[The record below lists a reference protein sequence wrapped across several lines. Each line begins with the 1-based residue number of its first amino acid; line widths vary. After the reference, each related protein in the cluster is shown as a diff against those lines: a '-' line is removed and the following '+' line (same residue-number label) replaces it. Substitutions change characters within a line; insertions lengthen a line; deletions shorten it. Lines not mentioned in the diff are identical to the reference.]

1 MPTTKVSKTSPSFDI
16 KSALLPLES
25 VIIRSDDI
33 DLVGKDL
40 DTRFSKH
47 PDFFDNDPVMIDLTQ
62 IQDSTATAPLDL
74 AKLCQI
80 LKKYRMNPVAIRSNN
95 PTHHAWAELAG
106 LFLITASQMP
116 SENKRAPTAD
126 KPSPAPAPKT
136 APPPASEPAQLS
148 TTSQSTSGPEGTS
161 AGTQAAIKNPSP
173 GQSEKTTSY
182 FEEEASPL
190 PSCALI
196 IDKPLRSGQHVYAK
210 GRDLVVMAMV
220 NAGAEIMADGHIHV
234 YAPLRGKAIAGA
246 KGNKEARIYT
256 SCLEAE
262 LVSIA
267 GVYRTSDTPIPKE
280 VAGKSAQIRLI
291 DDKLVMQPQ

>member
-1 MPTTKVSKTSPSFDI
+1 MPISKASKTANSFDI

-25 VIIRSDDI
+25 VIIRSDDMKI
-33 DLVGKDL
+33 VEQDL
-40 DTRFSKH
+40 DARFAKH

-62 IQDSTATAPLDL
+62 IQESASSAALDL
-74 AKLCQI
+74 PRLCQV
-80 LKKYRMNPVAIRSNN
+80 LKKYKMNPVALRSNN
-95 PTHHAWAELAG
+95 QTHHAWAELSG

-116 SENKRAPTAD
+116 PENKKVPV
-126 KPSPAPAPKT
+126 S
-136 APPPASEPAQLS
+136 ASESRQLDDSTLAVPLEPNTPSSNTVSSAQEESKDLDDTVHVDS
-148 TTSQSTSGPEGTS
+148 LTS
-161 AGTQAAIKNPSP
+161 A
-173 GQSEKTTSY
+173 
-182 FEEEASPL
+182 
-190 PSCALI
+190 LI
-196 IDKPLRSGQHVYAK
+196 VDKPLRSGQHVYAK

-246 KGNKEARIYT
+246 RGNKDARIYT

-267 GVYRTSDTPIPKE
+267 GVYRTSDKPIPKE

>member
-1 MPTTKVSKTSPSFDI
+1 MPTSKASKTANSFDI

-25 VIIRSDDI
+25 VIIRSDDMK
-33 DLVGKDL
+33 VVEKDL
-40 DTRFSKH
+40 DARFAKH

-62 IQDSTATAPLDL
+62 IQESASSAALDL
-74 AKLCQI
+74 PRLCQV
-80 LKKYRMNPVAIRSNN
+80 LKKYKMNPVALRSNN
-95 PTHHAWAELAG
+95 QTHHAWAELSG

-116 SENKRAPTAD
+116 PEHKKITAST
-126 KPSPAPAPKT
+126 PESTQSNEPFVSAVTEVAAVAVVAT
-136 APPPASEPAQLS
+136 APES
-148 TTSQSTSGPEGTS
+148 TNPVIIEVSARPQSTEDLAETEQEVPLTS
-161 AGTQAAIKNPSP
+161 A
-173 GQSEKTTSY
+173 
-182 FEEEASPL
+182 
-190 PSCALI
+190 LI
-196 IDKPLRSGQHVYAK
+196 VDKPLRSGQHVYAK
-210 GRDLVVMAMV
+210 GRDLVVLAMV

-246 KGNKEARIYT
+246 RGNKDARIYT

-267 GVYRTSDTPIPKE
+267 GVYRTSDKPIPKE

>member
-1 MPTTKVSKTSPSFDI
+1 MPTSKASKTVNSFDI

-25 VIIRSDDI
+25 VIIRTDDMKI
-33 DLVGKDL
+33 VEKDL
-40 DTRFSKH
+40 DARFAKH

-62 IQDSTATAPLDL
+62 IQESASSAALDL
-74 AKLCQI
+74 PKLCQV
-80 LKKYRMNPVAIRSNN
+80 LRKYKMNPVALRSNN
-95 PTHHAWAELAG
+95 KTHHAWAELSG

-116 SENKRAPTAD
+116 LENKRGSVSASESTQIGDSSLAAPIES
-126 KPSPAPAPKT
+126 SPASTNFVRT
-136 APPPASEPAQLS
+136 AQE
-148 TTSQSTSGPEGTS
+148 TSKDLEDTELEVPLTS
-161 AGTQAAIKNPSP
+161 A
-173 GQSEKTTSY
+173 
-182 FEEEASPL
+182 
-190 PSCALI
+190 LI
-196 IDKPLRSGQHVYAK
+196 VDKPLRSGQHVYAK

-246 KGNKEARIYT
+246 RGNKDARIYT

-267 GVYRTSDTPIPKE
+267 GVYRTSDKPIPKE